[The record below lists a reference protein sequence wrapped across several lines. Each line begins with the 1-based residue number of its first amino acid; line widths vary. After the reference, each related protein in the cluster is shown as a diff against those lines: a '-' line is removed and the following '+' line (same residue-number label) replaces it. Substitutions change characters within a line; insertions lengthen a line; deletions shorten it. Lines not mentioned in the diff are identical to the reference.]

1 MTSRRRSVA
10 RNIDRLNDSERSAVL
25 SILLSAHPELLVEA
39 DALAA
44 ESLVAVDPD
53 VVAENVMS
61 ALRELDMEDLANRAG
76 RHRGGYVEPN
86 EAAWDLVE
94 EAFEPFLLDLRRL
107 AELSHVDAATAAA
120 RGLLNGLHRIGEPA
134 DGTVLAW
141 AGPDTVDHLADAV
154 RLDAEKLGLPVD
166 GGRS

>member
-120 RGLLNGLHRIGEPA
+120 RGLLNGLDRIGEPA

-154 RLDAEKLGLPVD
+154 RLDAEKLGLPID

>member
-25 SILLSAHPELLVEA
+25 SMLLSAHPELLVDA
-39 DALAA
+39 DDLAA
-44 ESLVAVDPD
+44 ELLVAVDPD
-53 VVAENVMS
+53 VMAESVMS
-61 ALRELDMEDLANRAG
+61 ALRELDMEELANRAG

-94 EAFEPFLLDLRRL
+94 EAFEPLLLDLRRL
-107 AELSHVDAATAAA
+107 AELGHVDAATAAA
-120 RGLLNGLHRIGEPA
+120 RGLLNGLDRIGEPA
-134 DGTVLAW
+134 DDTVLAW
-141 AGPDTVDHLADAV
+141 SGPDTVDHLADAV

>member
-1 MTSRRRSVA
+1 VA

-120 RGLLNGLHRIGEPA
+120 RGLLNGLDRIGEPA

>member
-1 MTSRRRSVA
+1 MA
-10 RNIDRLNDSERSAVL
+10 RNIDRLDDSERSAVL
-25 SILLSAHPELLVEA
+25 SILLSAHPEMLVEA

-120 RGLLNGLHRIGEPA
+120 RGVLNGLDRIGEPA

-141 AGPDTVDHLADAV
+141 AGPDTADHLADAV

>member
-120 RGLLNGLHRIGEPA
+120 RGLLDGLDRIGEPA

>member
-86 EAAWDLVE
+86 DAAWDLVE

-120 RGLLNGLHRIGEPA
+120 RGLLNGLDRIGEPA

>member
-120 RGLLNGLHRIGEPA
+120 RGLLNGLDRIGEPA